1 MPVVYDIQDFWPD
14 SLAASGMFT
23 NKFGLWVV
31 DRLCRLFYKAADK
44 IVVLSPGFK
53 KKLIEKNVP
62 AEKIEVIYNWC
73 DDKEITPAQPN
84 AKLAEELGMA
94 ERFNV
99 LFAGNMGYGQALE
112 HVLDAAKILETK
124 YPGIQF
130 VFVGDGVRVD
140 FLKKTASQMKLS
152 NVIFHGRKT
161 SEEIKSIF
169 QISDILLVHLKD
181 IPLYAITIPLKT
193 QAYLA
198 AGKPILMGVRGDAA
212 ELVEKAGAGARCE
225 SENAL
230 DIANQIEKLYLM
242 PPEELEKMGKR
253 GAEYYQ
259 NELTFSKGVER
270 FELVFQRVIHGVD

>member
-1 MPVVYDIQDFWPD
+1 MNMNPRF
-14 SLAASGMFT
+14 
-23 NKFGLWVV
+23 
-31 DRLCRLFYKAADK
+31 LFR
-44 IVVLSPGFK
+44 
-53 KKLIEKNVP
+53 E
-62 AEKIEVIYNWC
+62 EV
-73 DDKEITPAQPN
+73 
-84 AKLAEELGMA
+84 
-94 ERFNV
+94 
-99 LFAGNMGYGQALE
+99 
-112 HVLDAAKILETK
+112 
-124 YPGIQF
+124 
-130 VFVGDGVRVD
+130 
-140 FLKKTASQMKLS
+140 
-152 NVIFHGRKT
+152 
-161 SEEIKSIF
+161 KSIF

-212 ELVEKAGAGARCE
+212 ELVEKAGAGVRCE